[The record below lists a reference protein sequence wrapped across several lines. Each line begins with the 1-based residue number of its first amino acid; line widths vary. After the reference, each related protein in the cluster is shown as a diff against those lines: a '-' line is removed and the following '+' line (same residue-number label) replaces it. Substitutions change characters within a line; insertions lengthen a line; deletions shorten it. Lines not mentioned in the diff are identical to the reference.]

1 MDRLDPQSP
10 WGGVEPEAGE
20 QQPFAGLVASSGRGG
35 RMDDGVPAEFSEFA
49 HSRWNG
55 LVRLAL
61 GLTGDLNLAEDI
73 VQTALVNTFTAWGRV
88 RRADDPDAYVRRIL
102 LNVIARRFRRRRL
115 TEQLTDVVP
124 EQSAPGSA
132 SRTADPALS
141 QGDRAAIIAA
151 LRALPLRQREIVV
164 LRYWLD
170 LTEHQVAAAL
180 GCSVGNVKS
189 QTSRALTKLRNSAEL
204 SDWRPVEHE

>member
-124 EQSAPGSA
+124 EQSARVRPAAQPTPRSARAIGRRSSRLCARCRFGSA
-132 SRTADPALS
+132 RSSYFAT
-141 QGDRAAIIAA
+141 G
-151 LRALPLRQREIVV
+151 
-164 LRYWLD
+164 W
-170 LTEHQVAAAL
+170 T
-180 GCSVGNVKS
+180 
-189 QTSRALTKLRNSAEL
+189 
-204 SDWRPVEHE
+204 